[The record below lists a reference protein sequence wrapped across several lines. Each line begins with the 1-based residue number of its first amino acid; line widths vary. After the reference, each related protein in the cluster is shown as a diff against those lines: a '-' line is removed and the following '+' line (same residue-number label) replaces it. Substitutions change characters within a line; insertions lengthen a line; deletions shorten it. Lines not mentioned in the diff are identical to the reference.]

1 MNSNTLRHRR
11 TKRTTL
17 TLEADVADY
26 LQQNLSKNKG
36 LKEKE
41 LINKLLR
48 LGIKNETLIK
58 KVSFKIEGFKTNF
71 VNEISSEELE
81 KLLDEI

>member
-1 MNSNTLRHRR
+1 MNTNTLKHRR
-11 TKRTTL
+11 TKRTTV

-26 LQQNLSKNKG
+26 IQAAISKNKG
-36 LKEKE
+36 LKEKD

-48 LGIKNETLIK
+48 FGIKTASVKSSTPFTID
-58 KVSFKIEGFKTNF
+58 GFKTKF
-71 VNEISSEELE
+71 QPEINTATIE

>member
-1 MNSNTLRHRR
+1 MNTNTLKHRR
-11 TKRTTL
+11 TKRTTV

-26 LQQNLSKNKG
+26 IQEAISKNKG
-36 LKEKE
+36 LKEKD

-48 LGIKNETLIK
+48 FGIKTIAVK
-58 KVSFKIEGFKTNF
+58 SSSAFKISGFKTELQP
-71 VNEISSEELE
+71 EITAENLE